1 MAILRAFRA
10 SDLRDSVLDDPIV
23 LDADR
28 SEIRVTDGDMTASFT
43 GLFRLPFAG
52 VVTPVVG
59 AAVPLFGASLFDD
72 AFAFRA
78 PAPVALAGTTGTL
91 RGYELR
97 EDGLRTFAVSDLSLD
112 ARLAF
117 AAFDRD
123 DASLFNKLLFAGRD
137 TMFGSAFDDRLWGY
151 SGGDTIWGFDGD
163 DRLNGGGGQDL
174 LYGVDGADRL
184 TGGKG
189 LDRLRG
195 GDGDDRLFGGKH
207 DDTLWG
213 EDDDDLLVGGLGAD
227 LLFGGDG
234 ADVFRFNSIKDSEPG
249 SDDRDRIRDFDP
261 GEDLVNLIRID
272 ANETQRGNQ
281 AFDFI
286 GDAAFTGVAGQL
298 RYAGG
303 RLEGDVTG
311 DGKADFE
318 VAFSDSPDLGAADL
332 LL

>member
-1 MAILRAFRA
+1 MAVLRAFRA
-10 SDLRDSVLDDPIV
+10 TDLRDSVLDDPIV
-23 LDADR
+23 LDANR
-28 SEIRVTDGDMTASFT
+28 STIRVTDGDATASFT

-59 AAVPLFGASLFDD
+59 AAFPLFGASLFDT
-72 AFAFRA
+72 AFRA
-78 PAPVALAGTTGTL
+78 PAPAPLVGTTGTL

-163 DRLNGGGGQDL
+163 DRLNGGGGQDM

-184 TGGKG
+184 KGGKG

-195 GDGDDRLFGGKH
+195 GDDDDRLFGGKH
-207 DDTLWG
+207 NDTLWG
-213 EDDDDLLVGGLGAD
+213 DDDDDLLVGGLGRD
-227 LLFGGDG
+227 LLFGGDD
-234 ADVFRFNSIKDSEPG
+234 ADVFRFDSIEDSEPG
-249 SDDRDRIRDFDP
+249 SDHRDRVRDFDP
-261 GEDLVNLIRID
+261 GEDLVDLVRID
-272 ANETQRGNQ
+272 ANETQKGNQ
-281 AFDFI
+281 AFVFI
-286 GDAAFTGVAGQL
+286 GDSAFTGVAGQL
-298 RYAGG
+298 RYSGG

-311 DGKADFE
+311 DGDADFE
-318 VAFSDSPDLGAADL
+318 VAFSGSPDLVASDL